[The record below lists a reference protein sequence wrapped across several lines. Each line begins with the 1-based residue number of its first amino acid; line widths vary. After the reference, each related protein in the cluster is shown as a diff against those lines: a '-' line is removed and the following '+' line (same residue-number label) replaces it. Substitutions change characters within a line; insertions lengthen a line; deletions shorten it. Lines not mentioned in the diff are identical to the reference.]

1 MRCSACSKLASEHS
15 THDSPPAATVQSL
28 VADLGGLRAML
39 AARGIRVAD
48 YEAWQRVD
56 TEERR
61 RGELAGKPREK
72 FCATQDMLNA
82 GEQPR

>member
-1 MRCSACSKLASEHS
+1 
-15 THDSPPAATVQSL
+15 
-28 VADLGGLRAML
+28 ML

-72 FCATQDMLNA
+72 FCAIQDMLNA